1 MSMPGI
7 TIVGAGLAGSLLAI
21 FAARRGFSVHVIER
35 RPDPRGRAYVEGK
48 SINLA
53 LSMRGLT
60 ALEAVGLREKVESF
74 ALPMAGR
81 MMHGVE
87 GETSYLPYGRDGQ
100 AILSVSRRLLNET
113 LLDAA
118 ADLPNVRYTFETR
131 CADIDLDTGRLT
143 LERRGETWQEEGG
156 FVVGA
161 DGAFSAVRAR
171 MVRTDRF
178 TYSQTFIEHG
188 YKELTIEP
196 GPDGGFQLD
205 PGALHIWPRHEFM
218 MIALPNPDRTF
229 TCTLFLDWE
238 SEGPCFG
245 KLRSDTDVQ
254 SFFDTWF
261 ADAVPHLPDL
271 VQQFHHNPTS
281 SLVYTSC
288 WPWTVGRHTLLIGD
302 AAHAVV
308 PFYGQGMNA
317 AFEDCRLLDEA
328 WSHATT
334 ADELADRAAEFAKV
348 RKPNADAIR
357 DLALYNF
364 IEMRSRVADPAF
376 LQRRATEQALMKAF
390 PETFSDLYSYVS
402 FSNVPYSEAQRT
414 ARVQGEALDAHPEL
428 GLGLL
433 SLALMRQLATADS
446 GART

>member
-1 MSMPGI
+1 MSTPTI

-35 RPDPRGRAYVEGK
+35 RPDPRGQTWVEGK

-60 ALEAVGLREKVESF
+60 ALQSVGLREQVETF

-87 GETSYLPYGRDGQ
+87 GETTYLRYGAEGQ
-100 AILSVSRRLLNET
+100 SILSVSRRLLNET
-113 LLDAA
+113 LLNAA
-118 ADLPNVRYTFETR
+118 SDLPNVRYTFETK
-131 CADIDLDTGRLT
+131 CADIDLETGRLT
-143 LERRGETWQEEGG
+143 LESHGRTWNEEGG

-188 YKELTIEP
+188 YKELTIQP
-196 GPDGGFQLD
+196 GPDGDFQLD
-205 PGALHIWPRHEFM
+205 PLALHIWPRHEFM

-238 SEGPCFG
+238 SEGPCFQ
-245 KLRSDTDVQ
+245 KLRTDDEIQ
-254 SFFDTWF
+254 AFFTTWF
-261 ADAVPHLPDL
+261 ADTVPLIPDL
-271 VQQFHHNPTS
+271 TQQFHRNPTS

-328 WSHATT
+328 WAHANTH
-334 ADELADRAAEFAKV
+334 DELADRAAEFAQA

-376 LQRRATEQALMKAF
+376 LHRRATEQALMKAF

-402 FSNVPYSEAQRT
+402 FSNVPYVEAQRT
-414 ARVQGEALDAHPEL
+414 ARAQGEALDAHPEL

-433 SLALMRQLATADS
+433 SLALMRQLATADF
-446 GART
+446 GARV